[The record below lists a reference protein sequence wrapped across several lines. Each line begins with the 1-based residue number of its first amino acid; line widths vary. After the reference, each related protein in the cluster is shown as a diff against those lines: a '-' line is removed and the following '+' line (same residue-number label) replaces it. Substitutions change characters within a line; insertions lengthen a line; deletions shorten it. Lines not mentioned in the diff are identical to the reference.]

1 MGEHKDN
8 PNSVMK
14 TELTE
19 EQKKYQEEIER
30 KQAEFRKLLD
40 TPITKDEAEKALA
53 ENAVNRCRVKA
64 LIQQC
69 EAQYAQIG
77 LQIEKAR
84 AQLVDLDGED
94 AIIRRR
100 MLNGEK

>member
-1 MGEHKDN
+1 MGEHNTN
-8 PNSVMK
+8 PNSVLK
-14 TELTE
+14 AELTE

-53 ENAVNRCRVKA
+53 ENNVNRCRVKA

-69 EAQYAQIG
+69 EAQYVQIS

-84 AQLVDLDGED
+84 TQLVDLDGED